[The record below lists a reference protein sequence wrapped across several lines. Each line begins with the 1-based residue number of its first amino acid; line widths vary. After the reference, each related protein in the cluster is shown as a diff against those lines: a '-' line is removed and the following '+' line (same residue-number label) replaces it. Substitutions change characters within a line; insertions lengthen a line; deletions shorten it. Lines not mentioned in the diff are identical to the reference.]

1 MNEITTRILKF
12 LLLVFAVVL
21 ASSIFYHLFFT
32 NYETE
37 NAVYYEVSD
46 ISSFQGV
53 YVRDEIVKSYSGTG
67 AVRYCVDDGAKL
79 GVGSVIAEVY
89 SDPEQIDLRRRIAE
103 KQDEIT
109 MLRKIENPGTS
120 ENAQPANLASL
131 IDEQYKNLIRLRE
144 RQDYSAMSTAKQD
157 MTVLMSTYEKV
168 TGSGVDF
175 NDRIVALEDE
185 VTRLNNQLSAP
196 ERTIPAPESAYFVS
210 YVDGYEDT
218 LTPENMYQLTPDQI
232 SAVSDEGTLSATN
245 AGEQVIG
252 KLIRDYGWYIVGIF
266 DNRKMHLSEGDS
278 AMIRLES
285 VPRELTVKVESLY
298 ATGEID
304 KTQAIFRCDELTHDI
319 VQHRTERVEIV
330 RDTVEGIRVPRSAIR
345 FKTITEELTDED
357 GNVTTETNDYKG
369 VYVLVGETPEFR
381 KIDVIYEDEN
391 YYLSRLDAGN
401 GYIALYDDII
411 VKGVMADG
419 E

>member
-21 ASSIFYHLFFT
+21 ASSIFYHLFYSS
-32 NYETE
+32 YETE
-37 NAVYYEVSD
+37 NATYYEVSD
-46 ISSFQGV
+46 VSSFQGV
-53 YVRDEIVKSYSGTG
+53 YVRDEVVQSYSGTG

-103 KQDEIT
+103 KEDEIA

-131 IDEQYKNLIRLRE
+131 IDEQYKNMIRLRE
-144 RQDYSAMSTAKQD
+144 RQDYSALSSAKQD

-185 VTRLNNQLSAP
+185 VARLNQQLAAP
-196 ERTIPAPESAYFVS
+196 EKTIPAPESVYFVS
-210 YVDGYEDT
+210 YVDGYEDVFT
-218 LTPENMYQLTPDQI
+218 PENLKSLTPEQI
-232 SAVSDEGTLSATN
+232 RAVSDDGKRSETDT
-245 AGEQVIG
+245 GEQVIG
-252 KLIRDYGWYIVGIF
+252 KLIRDYAWYIVGVF
-266 DNRKMHLSEGDS
+266 DNRKMRLSEGDS
-278 AMIRLES
+278 TKIRLES
-285 VPRELTVKVESLY
+285 VPQELTVDVVSLS

-304 KTQAIFRCDELTHDI
+304 QTQGVFRCDELTHDT
-319 VQHRTERVEIV
+319 VQHRTERVELV
-330 RDTVEGIRVPRSAIR
+330 RDTVEGIRIPRSAIR
-345 FKTITEELTDED
+345 FKTLVEEQTDED
-357 GNVTTETNDYKG
+357 GNVSTTTTDYKG

-391 YYLSRLDAGN
+391 YYLSSLDAGN

>member
-21 ASSIFYHLFFT
+21 ASSIFYHLFYSS
-32 NYETE
+32 YETE
-37 NAVYYEVSD
+37 NATYYEVSD
-46 ISSFQGV
+46 VSSFQGV

-67 AVRYCVDDGAKL
+67 AVRYCVDDGSKL

-89 SDPEQIDLRRRIAE
+89 SDPEQIDLRKRIAE
-103 KQDEIT
+103 KQDEIA

-131 IDEQYKNLIRLRE
+131 IDEQYINMIRLRE
-144 RQDYSAMSTAKQD
+144 RQDYFAMNSAKQD

-185 VTRLNNQLSAP
+185 VARLNSQLSAP
-196 ERTIPAPESAYFVS
+196 ETTIPAPESVYFVS
-210 YVDGYEDT
+210 YVDGYEDI
-218 LTPENMYQLTPDQI
+218 LTPETMHELTPEQI
-232 SAVSDEGTLSATN
+232 SAVSDDGKLSATN
-245 AGEQVIG
+245 AGEQMIG
-252 KLIRDYGWYIVGIF
+252 KLIRDYAWYIVGVF
-266 DNRKMHLSEGDS
+266 DNRKMRLSEGDS
-278 AMIRLES
+278 TKIRLES
-285 VPRELTVKVESLY
+285 VPQELTVNVVSLY
-298 ATGEID
+298 ATGDID
-304 KTQAIFRCDELTHDI
+304 KTQGIFRCDELTHDT

-345 FKTITEELTDED
+345 FKTLVEEQTDEE
-357 GNVTTETNDYKG
+357 GNVTTTTTDYKG

-391 YYLSRLDAGN
+391 YFLSSLDAGN